1 MTTVDNAIM
10 SEAGERYA
18 RALFD
23 LAEEAGAAE
32 AVEKDVDALGAVLAD
47 SDDLREALTSPLYG
61 AAEKASVL
69 SALADKLGA
78 QDLTKK
84 FIAVA
89 AHNGR
94 SGDIKD
100 MLRAFK
106 VLAALKRGA
115 TSAEVTTAD
124 ELTATQLKELTAAL
138 KTALGQ
144 DVDIRTQVR
153 PDILGG
159 LIVKVGSRMFDSSL
173 RTKLEG
179 LRNTMKEA

>member
-47 SDDLREALTSPLYG
+47 SADLRDALTSPLYG
-61 AAEKASVL
+61 AAEKSAVL

-84 FIAVA
+84 F
-89 AHNGR
+89 H
-94 SGDIKD
+94 S
-100 MLRAFK
+100 
-106 VLAALKRGA
+106 
-115 TSAEVTTAD
+115 
-124 ELTATQLKELTAAL
+124 
-138 KTALGQ
+138 
-144 DVDIRTQVR
+144 
-153 PDILGG
+153 
-159 LIVKVGSRMFDSSL
+159 
-173 RTKLEG
+173 
-179 LRNTMKEA
+179 